1 MTLYNLI
8 LSTKSNYCFWIN
20 SYENKNIKKFYN
32 IVSYFKVN
40 KIKIEFKL
48 NKNNI
53 IKIKLK
59 FNKKNLRNL

>member
-48 NKNNI
+48 NKN
-53 IKIKLK
+53 KT
-59 FNKKNLRNL
+59 